1 MTDTSFD
8 PGEFYERELSPHEVE
23 QRKNLT
29 LDLMGERDDLLSAV
43 DEKRLEIRRLN
54 AQRKKLDSRTAQL
67 RREIRSR
74 KVLEP
79 RQTEMVMP
87 PGEVDS
93 LETPYRLAQDTASL
107 RVDLSIALQGVCVPS
122 VEQLSKWPPGSPTF
136 DLFAHWARREIAHMN
151 ANASP
156 STDPA
161 LLSASPRLPMPKKL
175 AVLRNGLLRAM
186 GPAGGKARKPRKN
199 G

>member
-29 LDLMGERDDLLSAV
+29 LDLMGERDDLLSAI

-79 RQTEMVMP
+79 RQTELVMP
-87 PGEVDS
+87 PAEIV
-93 LETPYRLAQDTASL
+93 EPE
-107 RVDLSIALQGVCVPS
+107 PS
-122 VEQLSKWPPGSPTF
+122 
-136 DLFAHWARREIAHMN
+136 
-151 ANASP
+151 
-156 STDPA
+156 
-161 LLSASPRLPMPKKL
+161 PKK
-175 AVLRNGLLRAM
+175 RRRRRAE
-186 GPAGGKARKPRKN
+186 G
-199 G
+199 

>member
-8 PGEFYERELSPHEVE
+8 AADFYERDLSSSEVE

-29 LDLMGERDDLLSAV
+29 LDLMSERDDLLSAV

-79 RQTEMVMP
+79 RQTELVIP
-87 PGEVDS
+87 PAEV
-93 LETPYRLAQDTASL
+93 
-107 RVDLSIALQGVCVPS
+107 
-122 VEQLSKWPPGSPTF
+122 VEPQPK
-136 DLFAHWARREIAHMN
+136 
-151 ANASP
+151 
-156 STDPA
+156 PA
-161 LLSASPRLPMPKKL
+161 PKK
-175 AVLRNGLLRAM
+175 RRRRSSGE
-186 GPAGGKARKPRKN
+186 GS
-199 G
+199 